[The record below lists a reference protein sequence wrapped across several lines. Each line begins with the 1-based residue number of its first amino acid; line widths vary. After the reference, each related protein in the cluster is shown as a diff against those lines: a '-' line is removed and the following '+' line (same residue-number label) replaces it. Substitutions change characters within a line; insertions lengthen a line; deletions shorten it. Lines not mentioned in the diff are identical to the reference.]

1 MILLYNAGLY
11 LVLIGTYSLLNES
24 DIFIGFLWVIDLGVG
39 LVFFI
44 FMLHFVPFLHQ
55 KSKFSFTNRHFMS
68 YNLFILVLLLYL
80 YFFSF
85 NVDTFNNSDLEKSWF
100 FTINYLDYY
109 LIFFSNEVT
118 ELNLLREFYFLI
130 NGFEFFLIN
139 FSLFFGLITAII
151 LCFLIHRVFNFLNY
165 SQIINVKV
173 LKSINTS
180 FFIRNQN
187 FVTQSNTPI
196 VTKVWSRKKI

>member
-1 MILLYNAGLY
+1 
-11 LVLIGTYSLLNES
+11 V
-24 DIFIGFLWVIDLGVG
+24 FDLGVG

-85 NVDTFNNSDLEKSWF
+85 NADTFNNSDLEKSWF

-165 SQIINVKV
+165 SQIINIKV
-173 LKSINTS
+173 LKNINTS